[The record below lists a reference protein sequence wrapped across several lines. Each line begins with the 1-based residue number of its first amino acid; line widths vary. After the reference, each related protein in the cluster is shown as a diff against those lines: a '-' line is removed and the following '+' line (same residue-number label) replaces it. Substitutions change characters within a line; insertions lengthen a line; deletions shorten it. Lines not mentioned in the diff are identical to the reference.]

1 MHEGITVKALLDSGA
16 TGMFIDRKMVAKHG
30 FRLQKLERPVT
41 IRNVDGM
48 NNSTGTI
55 TYQVEMNI
63 YYKSHMERIRIDIC
77 DLERTEVI
85 LGMPWLQAHNPEINW
100 ETGEVKM
107 TKCLLLCER
116 SNKKKEDK
124 KTKRGKRV
132 ATVRATGVELPGESS
147 VL

>member
-55 TYQVEMNI
+55 THQVEMNM
-63 YYKSHMERIRIDIC
+63 YYKSHIERIRMDIC
-77 DLERTEVI
+77 DLGRTEVI
-85 LGMPWLQAHNPEINW
+85 LEMPWLQAHNPEINW
-100 ETGEVKM
+100 KTGEVKI
-107 TKCLLLCER
+107 TKYPLLYGR

-124 KTKRGKRV
+124 KTKREKRV
-132 ATVRATGVELPGESS
+132 ATMRATRVELPEESS